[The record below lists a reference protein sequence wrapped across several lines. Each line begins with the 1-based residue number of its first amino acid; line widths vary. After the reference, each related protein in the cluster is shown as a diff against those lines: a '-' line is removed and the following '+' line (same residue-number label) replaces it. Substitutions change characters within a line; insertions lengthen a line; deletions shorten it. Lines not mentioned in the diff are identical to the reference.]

1 MSRKVLGIVLCVA
14 SSAFLLVALNPGYVE
29 WSQPKG
35 NRLASFEPFSLDAQG
50 EVDLRYPLHDLNR
63 LKSKHDVYVCR
74 TVSAAA
80 LGKDLV
86 DTQALPNKWKAYL
99 GRHGWLVI
107 PGPQPGS
114 PRGIAKKDVNAYLQT
129 TPEGRF
135 RMVIQIDEEFQEAT
149 RVEFWTISSS
159 DHSRALLQAIP
170 RLQEL
175 RPTRLTLSWSQSG
188 GENAS
193 LLLNRLVQTL
203 RALQKTGGTPTGV
216 EFVPNQPDCMP
227 KDEIGVI
234 LQDIYWSEN

>member
-1 MSRKVLGIVLCVA
+1 MSRKVLGIILFVT
-14 SSAFLLVALNPGYVE
+14 SSAFLLVALSPGYVE
-29 WSQPKG
+29 RSQPKG
-35 NRLASFEPFSLDAQG
+35 IKLASFEPFSLDAQG

-63 LKSKHDVYVCR
+63 LKSKHAVYVCR

-80 LGKDLV
+80 LGKDLI
-86 DTQALPNKWKAYL
+86 DTQALPNKWIAYL

-107 PGPQPGS
+107 PGTQPGS
-114 PRGIAKKDVNAYLQT
+114 PRGSAKKDVCAFLQT

-135 RMVIQIDEEFQEAT
+135 RMEIQINEEAQEET
-149 RVEFWTISSS
+149 QVQYWTISSS
-159 DHSRALLQAIP
+159 DHTSALLQTIP

-175 RPTRLTLSWSQSG
+175 RPTRLTLSWSQTG
-188 GENAS
+188 GESAS

-203 RALQKTGGTPTGV
+203 RALQESGGTPTGV

-234 LQDIYWSEN
+234 LQEIYWSEN